1 MRYGKL
7 CGGDQS
13 TRPGKVDNLN
23 SLGDTLR
30 QFSRRNELALIYNEK
45 LIDLGPLGLLA
56 LTIGD
61 TAYVPIPAQLHG
73 YARWHDETGAV
84 HDRFDVCMRQVPR
97 AALSEAA
104 ELQRVKVGSAVPSVQ
119 GRVAW
124 FATQICDEFR
134 VAPTAA
140 ASIGDALVLLVF
152 AGVVGPA
159 MFRIVDVA
167 ANRVVYEETAA
178 ALCARLNMNPPPYAR
193 EAIESPLL
201 VAGGSGHVFLNLA
214 YSYILLT
221 FTDGSLRA
229 HPTISTKEAS
239 GAVFSRNFFFSD
251 HFNSSTYQMAS
262 LASAGPSYC
271 YQPKYKS
278 KAHQSMAAA
287 AGRDLFAV
295 GHQGG
300 RVELLDGEGV
310 FITALRPYP
319 RAPGN
324 EQLELSLSY
333 SGNFLGAAGWSGSH
347 VVDIGAS
354 TVAAFDYPDRGID
367 FDRTQFV
374 AEVLYR
380 PDFTIT
386 DNGLY
391 TLSHTVL
398 VHTRFSELAWSP
410 VLMPGRQTVNKHPA
424 YEKVLSSLRKP
435 SLALQPGRG
444 RAPGN
449 SFMYGEPALPADTP
463 WPDHEGQ
470 PMMLLCQIDLADA
483 AELSPQSLLPQQG
496 RLLFFVSVDGEGE
509 ILEDDE
515 LNPAATR
522 VLWLPRAA
530 AAVGGATGPGLPAK
544 PIRLAK
550 DPSELPQP
558 DAAVVQAQLF
568 SDDELEEYRSYLE
581 TQLPDGLSDGNR
593 LGGYPH
599 NLQSNNL
606 EALAEHAITG
616 DYPADDLNGWTTAA
630 RWHMLLQLESDEFM
644 WGTDSGILYFMIHDD
659 DLRRQDFSRVVRL
672 CAGL

>member
-1 MRYGKL
+1 VEE
-7 CGGDQS
+7 C
-13 TRPGKVDNLN
+13 V
-23 SLGDTLR
+23 
-30 QFSRRNELALIYNEK
+30 ALIYNEK
-45 LIDLGPLGLLA
+45 LIDLGPLGLFA

-61 TAYVPIPAQLHG
+61 TFYVPLPAQLHG
-73 YARWHDETGAV
+73 YARWHDEAGAE

-97 AALSEAA
+97 ALLTQAA
-104 ELQRVKVGSAVPSVQ
+104 DLERVKVGSAVASVK

-124 FATQICDEFR
+124 FATQISDDFC

-140 ASIGDALVLLVF
+140 ASIGDGLVLLVF
-152 AGVVGPA
+152 AGAVGPA

-178 ALCARLNMNPPPYAR
+178 ALCARLKLKPPPYAR
-193 EAIESPLL
+193 DAIESPLL
-201 VAGGSGHVFLNLA
+201 VAGGSGHVFLSLA

-221 FTDGSLRA
+221 FANGSLHA

-239 GAVFSRNFFFSD
+239 GAVFSRHFFFSD
-251 HFNSSTYQMAS
+251 HFNSSTYQMTS
-262 LASAGPSYC
+262 LASAGSSHS

-278 KAHQSMAAA
+278 KAHQSRAAA
-287 AGRDLFAV
+287 AGRDVFV
-295 GHQGG
+295 IGHEGG
-300 RVELLDGEGV
+300 TVELLDGEGA
-310 FITALRPYP
+310 FITALRPHP

-324 EQLELSLSY
+324 EQQALSLSY
-333 SGNFLGAAGWSGSH
+333 SGNFLGVAGWSGSR

-354 TVAAFDYPDRGID
+354 TVAAFDYPDRSID
-367 FDRTQFV
+367 IDRTQFV
-374 AEVLYR
+374 AEVRYR
-380 PDFTIT
+380 PDFAIT

-391 TLSHTVL
+391 TLSHKAL
-398 VHTRFSELAWSP
+398 VHTRFNELAWSP
-410 VLMPGRQTVNKHPA
+410 VMRPGRQTVNKHPA
-424 YEKVLSSLRKP
+424 YEKVLASLRKP
-435 SLALQPGRG
+435 SLSMEPGRG

-463 WPDHEGQ
+463 WPEHEGQ
-470 PMMLLCQIDLADA
+470 PMMMLCQIDLADA

-509 ILEDDE
+509 LLIDDE

-530 AAVGGATGPGLPAK
+530 AAGSAAGPGLPAK

-558 DAAVVQAQLF
+558 DAAIVQAQLF

-581 TQLPDGLSDGNR
+581 THLPDGLSDGNR

-630 RWHMLLQLESDEFM
+630 RWHLLLQLDSDEFM

-672 CAGL
+672 CEGL